1 MFSGHDIINHEEFA
15 KLTRCPVAMKE
26 PLVSIMMPAYNVG
39 KYIGRAI
46 ESVLAQTYENLELII
61 VDDCS
66 TDNTYEIAAGYKDP
80 RIRILRHEQNM
91 GVGPSR
97 NDALSASTGQWVA
110 VLDADDEWL
119 PERLE
124 RLIKETDGREDLFL
138 SDLVTMCFDRD
149 GSLILWRVIDY
160 PGLITEGHTSIL
172 GVEDFLK
179 VGPMNLKPLFP
190 MSVVRNFQLCFEDF
204 HVGED
209 IDFWA
214 QLFRA
219 GLKLKLI
226 GETYY
231 LYRLTPGSLTSKT
244 HKVNLGMLLVYEKW
258 ITEERTSPAEREL
271 WTKLKAKTEERLRYE
286 PFANSLKS
294 RRFPEAIIIAFKD
307 PRVLVTFVKGIPSML
322 SYRISA
328 VRVGV
333 KPPR

>member
-1 MFSGHDIINHEEFA
+1 
-15 KLTRCPVAMKE
+15 MKK

-46 ESVLAQTYENLELII
+46 ESVLAQTYENWELII

-66 TDNTYEIAAGYKDP
+66 PDNTYEIATSYKDP

-91 GVGPSR
+91 GVGHSR

-119 PERLE
+119 PKRLE

-138 SDLVTMCFDRD
+138 SDAVTMCFDRD
-149 GSLILWRVIDY
+149 GSLIPWKVIDY
-160 PGLITEGHTSIL
+160 SGLLAEGHTSIL
-172 GVEDFLK
+172 GLEDSLN
-179 VGPMNLKPLFP
+179 VGLMHLKPLFP
-190 MSVVRNFQLCFEDF
+190 MSVVRNFQLCFENF

-209 IDFWA
+209 LDFWV
-214 QLFRA
+214 QLFHA

-244 HKVNLGMLLVYEKW
+244 HKASLDFLCLFEKW
-258 ITEERTSPAEREL
+258 ITDERTSPTEREL

-328 VRVGV
+328 VRVGA

>member
-149 GSLILWRVIDY
+149 GSLI
-160 PGLITEGHTSIL
+160 P
-172 GVEDFLK
+172 
-179 VGPMNLKPLFP
+179 
-190 MSVVRNFQLCFEDF
+190 
-204 HVGED
+204 
-209 IDFWA
+209 
-214 QLFRA
+214 
-219 GLKLKLI
+219 
-226 GETYY
+226 
-231 LYRLTPGSLTSKT
+231 
-244 HKVNLGMLLVYEKW
+244 
-258 ITEERTSPAEREL
+258 
-271 WTKLKAKTEERLRYE
+271 
-286 PFANSLKS
+286 
-294 RRFPEAIIIAFKD
+294 
-307 PRVLVTFVKGIPSML
+307 
-322 SYRISA
+322 
-328 VRVGV
+328 
-333 KPPR
+333 

>member
-1 MFSGHDIINHEEFA
+1 
-15 KLTRCPVAMKE
+15 MKK
-26 PLVSIMMPAYNVG
+26 PLVSIMMPAYNAG

-46 ESVLAQTYENLELII
+46 ESVLAQTYENWELVI

-66 TDNTYEIAAGYKDP
+66 TDNTYEIAASYKDP

-91 GVGPSR
+91 GVGLSR
-97 NDALSASTGQWVA
+97 NDALSASSGQWVA

-138 SDLVTMCFDRD
+138 SDLLTLCFDRD
-149 GSLILWRVIDY
+149 GSLIPWRVGDY
-160 PGLITEGHTSIL
+160 PGLLAGGHTAIL
-172 GVEDFLK
+172 GLEDLLK
-179 VGPMNLKPLFP
+179 AGTMAFQPLFP

-209 IDFWA
+209 IDFLA
-214 QLFRA
+214 QLFHA
-219 GLKLKLI
+219 GLKLKLVR
-226 GETYY
+226 ESYY

-244 HKVNLGMLLVYEKW
+244 SKASLDSLRVYEKW
-258 ITEERTSPAEREL
+258 ITEERSSPAEKEL
-271 WTKLKAKTEERLRYE
+271 WTKLKAKTEEHLRYG
-286 PFANSLKS
+286 PFADSLKGRKFS
-294 RRFPEAIIIAFKD
+294 EAIRIAFRD

-328 VRVGV
+328 LRVGA
-333 KPPR
+333 KPR

>member
-15 KLTRCPVAMKE
+15 KLRRCLAAMKK
-26 PLVSIMMPAYNVG
+26 PLVSIMMPAYNAS

-46 ESVLAQTYENLELII
+46 ESVLAQTYENWELII

-66 TDNTYEIAAGYKDP
+66 TDNTYEIAASYIDP

-97 NDALSASTGQWVA
+97 NDALSASTGQWIA

-124 RLIKETDGREDLFL
+124 RLIKETDGSEDLFV

-149 GSLILWRVIDY
+149 GSLIPWRVIDY

-172 GVEDFLK
+172 GVEDFLMA
-179 VGPMNLKPLFP
+179 GAILLKPLFP

-209 IDFWA
+209 LDFWV
-214 QLFRA
+214 QLFHA

-231 LYRLTPGSLTSKT
+231 LYRLTTGSLTSKT
-244 HKVNLGMLLVYEKW
+244 HKASLDLLSVYEKW
-258 ITEERTSPAEREL
+258 IIEERTSPAEREL
-271 WTKLKAKTEERLRYE
+271 WTKLKAKVEERLTYGL
-286 PFANSLKS
+286 FADSLKS
-294 RRFPEAIIIAFKD
+294 RKFSEAIRIAFKD
-307 PRVLVTFVKGIPSML
+307 PRVLVIFVKGIPSML

-328 VRVGV
+328 LRVGA
-333 KPPR
+333 KPR

>member
-1 MFSGHDIINHEEFA
+1 
-15 KLTRCPVAMKE
+15 
-26 PLVSIMMPAYNVG
+26 
-39 KYIGRAI
+39 
-46 ESVLAQTYENLELII
+46 
-61 VDDCS
+61 
-66 TDNTYEIAAGYKDP
+66 
-80 RIRILRHEQNM
+80 M
-91 GVGPSR
+91 GVGRSR
-97 NDALSASTGQWVA
+97 NDALSASSGKWVA

-119 PERLE
+119 PERLA

-138 SDLVTMCFDRD
+138 SDLLTLCFDRD
-149 GSLILWRVIDY
+149 GSLIPWRVIDY
-160 PGLITEGHTSIL
+160 PGLITKGHTSIL
-172 GVEDFLK
+172 GVEEFLK
-179 VGPMNLKPLFP
+179 ATPIALQPVFP

-214 QLFRA
+214 QLFHA

-244 HKVNLGMLLVYEKW
+244 HPDLLLVYEKW
-258 ITEERTSPAEREL
+258 ITQERTSPAEREL

-294 RRFPEAIIIAFKD
+294 RRFSEAIRIAFSD

-322 SYRISA
+322 SYRIPA
-328 VRVGV
+328 LKVGG
-333 KPPR
+333 KPR

>member
-1 MFSGHDIINHEEFA
+1 
-15 KLTRCPVAMKE
+15 MKE
-26 PLVSIMMPAYNVG
+26 PLVSIMMPAYNAG

-46 ESVLAQTYENLELII
+46 ESVLAQTYENWELVI

-66 TDNTYEIAAGYKDP
+66 TDNTYEIAASYKDP

-91 GVGPSR
+91 GVGLSR
-97 NDALSASTGQWVA
+97 NDALSASSGQWVA

-138 SDLVTMCFDRD
+138 SDLLTLCFDRD
-149 GSLILWRVIDY
+149 GSLIPWRVGDY
-160 PGLITEGHTSIL
+160 PGLLAGGHTAIL
-172 GVEDFLK
+172 GLEDLLK
-179 VGPMNLKPLFP
+179 AGTMAFQPLFP

-209 IDFWA
+209 IDFLA
-214 QLFRA
+214 QLFHA
-219 GLKLKLI
+219 GLKLKLVR
-226 GETYY
+226 ESYY
-231 LYRLTPGSLTSKT
+231 LYRLTPGSLTSNK
-244 HKVNLGMLLVYEKW
+244 HKAYVDSLRVYEKW
-258 ITEERTSPAEREL
+258 ITDERTSPAEREL
-271 WTKLKAKTEERLRYE
+271 WTKLKAKTEERVRYG

-294 RRFPEAIIIAFKD
+294 RKFSEAIRIAFRD

-328 VRVGV
+328 LRVGA
-333 KPPR
+333 KPR